1 MAFSKEKAHERAEKY
16 AAKGQHDRAARE
28 YQSVVEHDPK
38 DVRAWL
44 MLASSL
50 ARAGDRAG
58 AISRYMQVADF
69 YSSQKDRQKAL
80 AVYRQVLGLDP
91 NRLDIHYKCA
101 QLNLDIG
108 RVHDAI
114 ASFEQIGQAQLQA
127 GHVADALETY
137 RVIADADPSIV
148 SKRLRL
154 AELYSRERMVDK
166 AVDAFRRAGD
176 LLLESDRKADFV
188 RVAERLIYHKSDDR
202 PTTLKLARV
211 YLDLGDPRRALMKLN
226 ALLQID
232 QHDAAAL
239 ELLAETF
246 IALGKPDKAISVL
259 LELVRGLRE
268 DGAEGDVEAARVVA
282 RGLEWQPGS
291 PELAKLQTELAAAEP
306 PAQDVAS
313 EAEPEDD
320 APIELDVD
328 DSDVL
333 ELDDDDVVLAD
344 DSEPV
349 SVEPP
354 APAAD
359 AKPDPEPGAP
369 TMTERVLSDVIEQ
382 TDAPKEGEGPTDFDK
397 ILFEARVYIKYR
409 LFDHA
414 LEHIDGLI
422 EQQADHVAA
431 LSLKARALTELER
444 LEAAADTHVRVAEL
458 VAASDPKLAREHVSA
473 ALNAI
478 PEHRGASAM
487 QAQLQE
493 ESAPVAVRPAG
504 SGAVTSGDGDSGA
517 FDLLDDDDSDFSI
530 EVSDGEP
537 PEGEAVAQPA
547 IEVENR
553 FGLSEAGPLPS
564 EDSVAEPP
572 ANLEPQILHP
582 SSGGTTEGTPAVGF
596 IPAPAPTQA
605 KPTASASEFAGPSV
619 IDLLDDDDP
628 SGAVAV
634 PKEVPPLH
642 TADFEGFD
650 VDPESFA
657 DVQLDSQA
665 SDEPASPATD
675 AGDDDP
681 SRAPDGGPVEF
692 DLGGGA
698 VETAQTAEAVDPT
711 DELDPSEE
719 QDEPDVAELSA
730 TELILD
736 DEDDDEDHD
745 HAASLE
751 VDLDPVPEP
760 QAVEVVEEAPTAPV
774 EPGPSLEAADPEPEV
789 AAPEPEPHAGA
800 PSLTV
805 GARPDKPGLAPPGGW
820 PDLSDDLAE
829 IRFYVDQ
836 GLEDDAK
843 AALDDLRERHPGHPE
858 LEALASELNA
868 AGAPAPASQS
878 GAQPLLDLVSE
889 EDAEADAYL
898 SAIFD
903 DAEAPAPTRKVDVKA
918 RAADVQDQSARDHF
932 DLGMAYREMGLVDAA
947 LSEFESAAADDA
959 WACRALV
966 MVGTLRVLRGE
977 TDRAVEDL
985 LAAVAKA
992 STEDERCEANYELG
1006 SVFEKIGDSAQA
1018 IARLQEVTAGY
1029 RDRDE
1034 KLAGLTG

>member
-91 NRLDIHYKCA
+91 SRLDIHYKCA

-188 RVAERLIYHKSDDR
+188 RVAERLIYHKADDR

-211 YLDLGDPRRALMKLN
+211 YLDLDDPRRALMKLN
-226 ALLQID
+226 GLLQND
-232 QHDAAAL
+232 QDDAAAL

-259 LELVRGLRE
+259 LELVRGLRAG
-268 DGAEGDVEAARVVA
+268 GADGDVEAARVVA

-291 PELAKLQTELAAAEP
+291 RELASLQAELAAAEP
-306 PAQDVAS
+306 PAEDVAA
-313 EAEPEDD
+313 EAVDDPD

-344 DSEPV
+344 DSEP
-349 SVEPP
+349 P
-354 APAAD
+354 ATLDPAVPEAAEAAD
-359 AKPDPEPGAP
+359 TPEPGAP
-369 TMTERVLSDVIEQ
+369 TMTERVMSDVIEQ
-382 TDAPKEGEGPTDFDK
+382 TDPPTEGEAPTDFDK

-422 EQQADHVAA
+422 GQQPDHIAA

-444 LEAAADTHVRVAEL
+444 MSAAADAHVQVARL
-458 VAASDPKLAREHVSA
+458 VAASDPKLALEHVSA
-473 ALNAI
+473 ALAAT
-478 PEHRGASAM
+478 PDHGGA
-487 QAQLQE
+487 AQLQSE
-493 ESAPVAVRPAG
+493 LKTEGAAVSIRPAG
-504 SGAVTSGDGDSGA
+504 SGAVSTSDGDSGA
-517 FDLLDDDDSDFSI
+517 FDLLDDDSDFSI
-530 EVSDGEP
+530 EVTEGDPSSSVSDAP
-537 PEGEAVAQPA
+537 PSATPPA
-547 IEVENR
+547 EVENR

-564 EDSVAEPP
+564 EDSGAEAP
-572 ANLEPQILHP
+572 ANLEPQILHAA
-582 SSGGTTEGTPAVGF
+582 STSTTEGTPAVGF
-596 IPAPAPTQA
+596 IPAPAP
-605 KPTASASEFAGPSV
+605 SEAPPKAADGAEGFAGPSV
-619 IDLLDDDDP
+619 IDLLDEDQ
-628 SGAVAV
+628 SGAMAV
-634 PKEVPPLH
+634 PKEVPGVH

-657 DVQLDSQA
+657 DVQLDSQIPDLA
-665 SDEPASPATD
+665 VDLDDADPDEAPRAD
-675 AGDDDP
+675 VL
-681 SRAPDGGPVEF
+681 RAPDGGPVEF
-692 DLGGGA
+692 DLGHGA
-698 VETAQTAEAVDPT
+698 SAEPEAEA
-711 DELDPSEE
+711 
-719 QDEPDVAELSA
+719 
-730 TELILD
+730 
-736 DEDDDEDHD
+736 
-745 HAASLE
+745 E
-751 VDLDPVPEP
+751 V
-760 QAVEVVEEAPTAPV
+760 
-774 EPGPSLEAADPEPEV
+774 
-789 AAPEPEPHAGA
+789 APEPEPPIAELSASALILDEDEPEDDLEIELDAPVAAEHDAAPQEAEDEPTEPVAALEPA
-800 PSLTV
+800 PSESIESTGAADLSPAAEAATPTLTV
-805 GARPDKPGLAPPGGW
+805 GARPDKPSLAPPGGW

-858 LEALASELNA
+858 LDALAAELDA
-868 AGAPAPASQS
+868 SAAPASQS
-878 GAQPLLDLVSE
+878 GAKPLMDLVTE

-903 DAEAPAPTRKVDVKA
+903 DADAPAPERKVDVKA
-918 RAADVQDQSARDHF
+918 RASDVEDQNARDHF
-932 DLGMAYREMGLVDAA
+932 DLGMAYREMGLIDAA
-947 LSEFESAAADDA
+947 LSEFEAAATDAA

-977 TDRAVEDL
+977 TDLAVADLLQAVE
-985 LAAVAKA
+985 KA
-992 STEDERCEANYELG
+992 STDDERCEANYELG
-1006 SVFEKIGDSAQA
+1006 TVFEKIGDNAQA

-1029 RDRDE
+1029 RDRDD
-1034 KLAGLTG
+1034 KLAGLAG